1 MNESNIG
8 FRAAQGK
15 ESNIMKTEYNEGWL
29 YFATD
34 SKKIYLDAN
43 GTPKLP
49 MGGNSGVYYGKLEH
63 EDIIPEGQTEF
74 EFTLYDIEG
83 NDDPS
88 RLNIPNKDDLILNIP
103 DGCFYRVV
111 SINGTGYDTVVA
123 TEKLTIAGGGGG
135 GTDDPSDLG
144 KYTLTATTPKAITI
158 LFGSEY
164 SIGFSAEASDSS
176 GSPTGNGTYEL
187 YVQGIKVGQGIAKQ
201 GSNIL
206 PVTEYLALGDNTI
219 KVIVYMDRGGSALV
233 PKSLTYSITT
243 TEMKL
248 VWDYNE
254 SAVQYTDNEL
264 KLEYTVGGV
273 GIEKSVELIIDGLY
287 PLVLQEKFTSNQ
299 KQYYT
304 FTPTELA
311 SYNLTHGA
319 HDFRMQAFA
328 DLGGRFE
335 PTNEVYKT
343 ITFAERGNT
352 APVISMKLYNLN
364 LTQYDTV
371 DIPITIYSI
380 ENATAKNAT
389 VKLLEDGVEVDKW
402 ENVENFDTNRKWAYT
417 PVTAGSHILTVQCG
431 MVEVSKTVQ
440 VEALGID
447 NEEVKDYAFRFKASD
462 FASDS
467 AVQSWVSN
475 DVDATFSPQFDWIN
489 GGLRSEKD
497 EKNKNRQFI
506 QIKAGSSMTINYPL
520 FRTNAKSRGKTLK
533 MIFKAKNCRDYDA
546 KVLECK
552 RDTKIISVD
561 SENDIFLQ
569 IENGTELEWAYA
581 ISINEDG
588 SGSLMNPE
596 TATFD
601 LTNADSRNIF
611 RDKYIELDGQFYK
624 CNIQQVEGS
633 GGTAEDGSELPKVYY
648 SYWHLATI
656 QDSFEGFVMQA
667 QSAIFNSRNN
677 TISTQYCEDSYIEL
691 EFDISKRD
699 SNDIRNYIKFW
710 IDGVP
715 SGFVIYDKD
724 DSFID
729 DTNAY
734 ITIGS
739 QDCDVCLYMIK
750 VYEKGLSDEEHLQNF
765 IADAPNAEEMI
776 DRYRRNDIL
785 DERSEI
791 SPTKLALANPD
802 CLVHVYT
809 LTKEGMTTTKKD
821 KKKNCKYQQYHNSKD
836 AVLYADNVTIK
847 VQGTSSEK
855 YVVAAANVDAEFE
868 NGFTDAINNTQIDG
882 WSMDGGQA
890 IPVNYF
896 CTKVNVAS
904 CENANNALNQEWY
917 DMFQPYKTVVRFKNP
932 GARDC
937 MQFTN
942 GVMFMI
948 DNNPTFSMD
957 GNADKK
963 KNNLFGEVTVANGYT
978 TNYMDNP
985 YAKMYSLANMGNSKK
1000 NIEVFH
1006 DHTNPLECCIEVT
1019 DNQEP
1024 QQWMTS
1030 DIYTDSDIDDN
1041 KEYYGFRYPDGVENA
1056 TQQMKDGWRRF
1067 VSWMAHSNPQPKYEE
1082 HTANTEAEYKA
1093 FAFNQKKQ
1101 EEIPTY
1107 ILDSGRTEYT
1117 LSGYNPSI
1125 KTYYTLTDNVYG
1137 YTNLPL
1143 PEYELSYDL
1152 RPEANKKYYQKIDN
1166 SYSEIA
1172 ISPTRNP
1179 SAEGLYEKVQ
1189 KTFGNYTFRGY
1200 RCEEQKQS
1208 DGKLWQDS
1216 YTPMIAGLTIDEYAN
1231 TYDRDTYQYRMA
1243 KMLSRCEDY
1252 LVMDSV
1258 IYHYLF
1264 IERHCMIDNVAK
1276 NTFWST
1282 EDGLHWNMTKN
1293 YDNDTA
1299 DGNDNNG
1306 KFTRTYGMEVLDDLN
1321 ASVKVF
1327 NAHRSVWL
1335 NFIHGLYKAR
1345 QHMYQQLENVTVEV
1359 DGRPL
1364 HLWSKDDYLWL
1375 FKKWQSKIPERCWI
1389 EDYYRKYFRPYELY
1403 NDTMFIEMMEG
1414 GQKSHQRRQYETYQE
1429 IYMSSEY
1436 RGSDTVSSNL
1446 TIRSNGQGML
1456 NAPLAVEVYNDC
1468 YIHMDTGSNTT
1479 MQRVKRN
1486 EKNFFRCPTN
1496 NLNNATMYFYPAK
1509 AFSVIGSTTPGEGM
1523 VGDYFPEQISF
1534 TNAGKLRELVVSTAN
1549 AGSYN
1554 ESLKSGFD
1562 LLNNT
1567 MLEKLHAANLTKYE
1581 QGLNLSG
1588 CPNLIEVDATN
1599 SSFTS
1604 VQIANNAPVTS
1615 ITLQNPTSLD
1625 LSNTRSLQKLE
1636 IKDTGRLS
1644 ILKLNNIDNDNV
1656 SSKELVNKCG
1666 QLTNYKLTEVDWT
1679 MDNPNEIN
1687 TSNNTI
1693 NLLERLRKLRTIEND
1708 DETAEDPYEPI
1719 QNSLTGDLLVTGN
1732 AYNGTE
1738 SFAIYDTYAQEDLYP
1753 NLDISFN
1760 GSEAKLLKVTIYDGN
1775 NSTLWTRK
1783 LNSGDNIDAA
1793 FLSDGPQGK
1802 LTIDKIYKS
1811 NTPAETFAF
1820 LGTWHMYLNE
1830 DLESEPVVIEG
1841 KDNGGLPYYNNI
1853 TTDVILVPQFV
1864 SQPRYYEVKFFGTDL
1879 NEPFYTETFKFGTP
1893 YAELQPREIPY
1904 KDYSG
1909 SSLAAAWDFKGYSLV
1924 AGASNLVPEAYTLTN
1939 AQSFYAV
1946 FEFVN
1951 DIREIVH
1958 PEWFEYIEDTYVQ
1971 DQSYDYTPEPL
1982 PAIKGYRIMPKVSL
1996 KGKITLPA
2004 QYNGKPII
2012 KVGSHF
2018 ASIQSSLPQEITHI
2032 FCEKGSEIREIM
2044 ANAFVNNPILR
2055 HFDFSPNTVRFIDS
2069 MAFNQC
2075 TALDATNFTLSNS
2088 LWYIGYMAFTAAFK
2102 PTASP
2107 VTLKVPGSVV
2117 VVHDYGFANLNV
2129 SQGSTLYVGDSENY
2143 SNLNLALPAL
2153 SDDQISKFTGNGE
2166 ITTYL
2171 FYTNS
2176 SEYGS
2181 ASSSINGTIY
2191 QVQNAFMYN
2200 HQIPSDGA
2208 IGTIT
2213 LQIFQNKGA

>member
-1 MNESNIG
+1 MNESSIG

-43 GTPKLP
+43 GIPKLP

-63 EDIIPEGQTEF
+63 EDVVPEGQVEF

-103 DGCFYRVV
+103 DGCFYRVM

-135 GTDDPSDLG
+135 SDDPSDLG
-144 KYTLTATTPKAITI
+144 KYTLAATTPKAITI
-158 LFGSEY
+158 LYGSEY

-187 YVQGIKVGQGIAKQ
+187 YVQGIKVAQGIALQ
-201 GSNIL
+201 GSNTI
-206 PVTEYLALGDNTI
+206 PVTQYLSLGDNTI

-233 PKSLTYSITT
+233 PKSLTYAITT

-248 VWDYNE
+248 IWDYNE
-254 SAVQYTDNEL
+254 STVQYEDTEL
-264 KLEYTVGGV
+264 KLEFAVGGV
-273 GIEKSVELIIDGLY
+273 GIEKSVELIIDDLY
-287 PLVLQEKFTSNQ
+287 TIPLKEKFTSNQ

-304 FTPTELA
+304 FAPKDLA
-311 SYNLTHGA
+311 AYNLTHGA
-319 HDFRMQAFA
+319 HKFRMQAFA

-335 PTNEVYKT
+335 PTNVVYKT
-343 ITFAERGNT
+343 IVIAERGNT
-352 APVISMKLYNLN
+352 TPIISMKLYNLD
-364 LTQYDTV
+364 LTQYDMV

-380 ENATAKNAT
+380 ENATAKNAKI
-389 VKLLEDGVEVDKW
+389 VLMEDGVPVDTW
-402 ENVENFDTNRKWAYT
+402 ENVENFDNKRTWAYT

-431 MVEVSKTVQ
+431 LAEVSKTVQ
-440 VEALGID
+440 VKALGIN
-447 NEEVKDYAFRFKASD
+447 NEEVGDYAFKFKASD

-467 AVQSWVSN
+467 AIMNWESN
-475 DVDATFSPQFDWIN
+475 GIKASFSEQFDWVN

-497 EKNKNRQFI
+497 ENNKNRQFI
-506 QIKAGSSMTINYPL
+506 QIKAGSTMTINYPL
-520 FRTNAKSRGKTLK
+520 FKTNAKGRGKTLK
-533 MIFKAKNCRDYDA
+533 VIFKAKNCRDYDA

-552 RDTKIISVD
+552 RDTKIVSVD
-561 SENDIFLQ
+561 SDNEIFLD
-569 IENGTELEWAYA
+569 IANGTEMEWAYA
-581 ISINEDG
+581 ISINADG
-588 SGSLMNPE
+588 TGSLMNPE
-596 TATFD
+596 TAVFD
-601 LTNADSRNIF
+601 LTNIDSRNTF
-611 RDKYIELDGQFYK
+611 RDKYIKLDDQFYK
-624 CNIQQVEGS
+624 CNIAQVEGS
-633 GGTAEDGSELPKVYY
+633 GGTAEDGTELPKVYY
-648 SYWHLATI
+648 SYWYSATI
-656 QDSFEGFVMQA
+656 KDSFEGFVMQA
-667 QSAIFNSRNN
+667 QSATFNSRNN

-699 SNDIRNYIKFW
+699 VNDIRNYIKFW

-729 DTNAY
+729 ETNAY

-739 QDCDVCLYMIK
+739 RDCDVCLYMIK
-750 VYEKGLSDEEHLQNF
+750 AYEKGLSDEEHLENF

-785 DERSEI
+785 DERNEI

-809 LTKEGMTTTKKD
+809 LTKEGMTTTKND
-821 KKKNCKYQQYHNSKD
+821 KKKGCKYQQYHNSKD

-942 GVMFMI
+942 GVMFMV
-948 DNNPTFSMD
+948 DNNTTFSMD
-957 GNADKK
+957 SNADKK

-978 TNYMDNP
+978 TNYMENP
-985 YAKMYSLANMGNSKK
+985 YPKMYSLANMGNSKK

-1006 DHTNPLECCIEVT
+1006 DTTNPLECCIEVA

-1024 QQWMTS
+1024 QQWMIS
-1030 DIYTDSDIDDN
+1030 DDYLDSDIDDN
-1041 KEYYGFRYPDGVENA
+1041 KEYYGFRYPDGAKNA
-1056 TQQMKDGWRRF
+1056 TQAMKDAWRRF
-1067 VSWMAHSNPQPKYEE
+1067 VSWMAHSNPQPMYEE
-1082 HTANTEAEYKA
+1082 HTAETEKEYKA
-1093 FAFNQKKQ
+1093 FAFNQKTQ
-1101 EEIPTY
+1101 EWIPTY
-1107 ILDSGRTEYT
+1107 VLDENRTQYT
-1117 LSGYNPSI
+1117 EAGYDSKI
-1125 KTYYTLTDNVYG
+1125 KKYYTKTDHKYG

-1143 PEYELSYDL
+1143 S
-1152 RPEANKKYYQKIDN
+1152 
-1166 SYSEIA
+1166 
-1172 ISPTRNP
+1172 SP
-1179 SAEGLYEKVQ
+1179 V
-1189 KTFGNYTFRGY
+1189 TFGAYTFRGY

-1208 DGKLWQDS
+1208 NGKLWQDS
-1216 YTPMIAGLTIDEYAN
+1216 YTPMIAGLTIDQYAG
-1231 TYDRDTYQYRMA
+1231 TYDRDTYKYRMA
-1243 KMLSRCEDY
+1243 KMLSECEDY

-1321 ASVKVF
+1321 ANVKVF
-1327 NAHRSVWL
+1327 NAHRAVWL

-1345 QHMYQQLENVTVEV
+1345 QHMYQQLENVTIEI

-1364 HLWSKDDYLWL
+1364 KLWRKDDYLWF
-1375 FKKWQSKIPERCWI
+1375 FKRWQSKIPERCWI

-1403 NDTMFIEMMEG
+1403 NDTMFVEMMEG
-1414 GQKSHQRRQYETYQE
+1414 GQKTHQRKQYETYQD

-1436 RGSDTVSSNL
+1436 FGTDTAGSYLKVRPNGSN
-1446 TIRSNGQGML
+1446 ML
-1456 NAPLAVEVYNDC
+1456 NAPLAVEVYSDC
-1468 YIHMDTGSNTT
+1468 YIHFDIGSSSSS
-1479 MQRVKRN
+1479 QRVKRN
-1486 EKNFFRCPTN
+1486 EKNFFRCPAN
-1496 NLNNATMYFYPAK
+1496 NLNNATMYCYPARV
-1509 AFSVIGSTTPGEGM
+1509 FSKLGSTIPGEGM
-1523 VGDYFPEQISF
+1523 IGDFTPEQISF
-1534 TNAGKLRELVVSTAN
+1534 ADAGKLRELVVSTVDS
-1549 AGSYN
+1549 GTYN

-1562 LLNNT
+1562 LLNNI
-1567 MLEKLHAANLTKYE
+1567 MLEKLYAANLTKYE

-1588 CPNLIEVDATN
+1588 CPNLIEVDARN
-1599 SSFTS
+1599 SSFTA
-1604 VQIANNAPVTS
+1604 VQIADNAPVVS
-1615 ITLQNPTSLD
+1615 IKLQNPSSLD
-1625 LSNTRSLQKLE
+1625 LSNTKNLKELN
-1636 IKDTGRLS
+1636 IADTGRLS
-1644 ILKLNNIDNDNV
+1644 ILKLNNIDNKHI
-1656 SSKELVNKCG
+1656 SSKQLVNQCG
-1666 QLTNYKLTEVDWT
+1666 QLTNYRLTEVNWT
-1679 MDNPNEIN
+1679 MDNSNEIN
-1687 TSNNTI
+1687 ETNNTI
-1693 NLLERLRKLRTIEND
+1693 NLLERLRGLKTIEND
-1708 DETAEDPYEPI
+1708 DPDAEEPYEPI
-1719 QNSLTGDLLVTGN
+1719 QSSLTGDLLVTGN
-1732 AYNGTE
+1732 AYNGE
-1738 SFAIYDTYAQEDLYP
+1738 NSFDIYNTYAQEDLYP

-1783 LNSGDNIDAA
+1783 LNPGDNIDST
-1793 FLSDGPQGK
+1793 FLSDGPQGA

-1820 LGTWHMYLNE
+1820 MGTWYMYLNNN
-1830 DLESEPVVIEG
+1830 LESEPIVIDG
-1841 KDNGGLPYYNNI
+1841 SDNGGLPYYSNI
-1853 TTDVILVPQFV
+1853 AADVTLVPQFV
-1864 SQPRYYEVKFFGTDL
+1864 SQPRYYEVKFYGTDL
-1879 NEPFYTETFKFGTP
+1879 ATPFYTETFQFGTP
-1893 YAELQPREIPY
+1893 YAELQPNEIPY
-1904 KDYSG
+1904 KDYNG
-1909 SSLAAAWDFKGYSLV
+1909 SSITAAWDFKGYSLV
-1924 AGASNLVPEAYTLTN
+1924 AGASNLVPEAYTLN
-1939 AQSFYAV
+1939 NNQNFYAV

-1958 PEWFEYIEDTYVQ
+1958 PEWFEYVLDSYTQDVSYPYV
-1971 DQSYDYTPEPL
+1971 PNPL
-1982 PAIKGYRIMPKVSL
+1982 PVIKGYCISPKLNL

-2004 QYNGKPII
+2004 TYNGLPVI
-2012 KVGSHF
+2012 KVASHF
-2018 ASIQSSLPQEITHI
+2018 ASASSGLSQEITHI
-2032 FCEKGSEIREIM
+2032 FCEKGSQIREIK
-2044 ANAFVNNPILR
+2044 ANAFESNPILQ

-2069 MAFNQC
+2069 QAFNMC
-2075 TALDATNFTLSNS
+2075 SALDANNFSLSNQ

-2102 PTASP
+2102 PTNSP
-2107 VTLKVPGSVV
+2107 VTLRIPGSVI

-2129 SQGSTLYVGDSENY
+2129 SQGSTLCVGDSEDY
-2143 SNLNLALPAL
+2143 SSINLSLPAL
-2153 SDDQISKFTGNGE
+2153 SEDQISKFTGNGE
-2166 ITTYL
+2166 ITTYM
-2171 FYTNS
+2171 FYSNLYS
-2176 SEYGS
+2176 SAAEF
-2181 ASSSINGTIY
+2181 INGTIY
-2191 QVQNAFMYN
+2191 QVQNAFMYS
-2200 HQIPSDGA
+2200 HQIPDDGV
-2208 IGTIT
+2208 IGTIS
-2213 LQIFQNKGA
+2213 LQVFSKKGA